1 MTQYS
6 VVLTEPPMSNQQAL
20 NCPEKYL
27 YKKKVSS
34 ENPIFTFIQ
43 NRLRCEKYSEE
54 SLVGSLS
61 RLRKVMEDNKI
72 IHVFGLSPLHC
83 SKVLK

>member
-6 VVLTEPPMSNQQAL
+6 VVLTESPMSNQQAL